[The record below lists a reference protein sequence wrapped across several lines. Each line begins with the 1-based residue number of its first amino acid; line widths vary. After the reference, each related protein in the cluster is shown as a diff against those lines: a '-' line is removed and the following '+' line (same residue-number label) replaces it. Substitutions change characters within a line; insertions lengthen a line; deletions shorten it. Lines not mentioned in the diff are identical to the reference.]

1 MKTRFTILTAL
12 LLLSTPLIAKYFH
25 VSLADAVMAVV
36 GLPLI
41 AIMAYSIWKLADAI
55 DRLSDK

>member
-1 MKTRFTILTAL
+1 MKTKFTILTAIL
-12 LLLSTPLIAKYFH
+12 LLTTPFIAKYFH
-25 VSLADAVMAVV
+25 VSLADAVMAVA
-36 GLPLI
+36 GIPLI